1 VRLPAAFIAS
11 ILAVAFSI
19 PASAAD
25 TAPLEQDVINRYL
38 GARQTQQELMKG
50 AQMEVEI
57 EGRLPKLEKQG
68 RLKVLRSIS
77 KLGQITFKT
86 LDAFTGD
93 NAVKQELITRYLT
106 AEADSGGQAG
116 SMAVSPDNYKFKL
129 KATLTQG
136 NSSAAIFEV
145 TPKKKR
151 IGLFKGELWIDIA
164 TGMPLREAGRW
175 VKNPSV
181 LLKRIDFVQEY
192 ELKNGVSIPKHRET
206 KMDVRVFGRAELS
219 MAFSNFTRP
228 ENTDAWFAA
237 AH

>member
-1 VRLPAAFIAS
+1 
-11 ILAVAFSI
+11 
-19 PASAAD
+19 
-25 TAPLEQDVINRYL
+25 
-38 GARQTQQELMKG
+38 
-50 AQMEVEI
+50 MEVEI

-93 NAVKQELITRYLT
+93 NAVKQELITRYLSVE
-106 AEADSGGQAG
+106 AESRGEAG
-116 SMAVSPDNYKFKL
+116 SIAISPDNYKFKL

-136 NSSAAIFEV
+136 STSAAIFEI

-164 TGMPLREAGRW
+164 TGMPLREAGRF

-181 LLKRIDFVQEY
+181 LLKKIDFVREY
-192 ELKNGVSIPKHRET
+192 ELQNGVAIPKRMET

-219 MAFSNFTRP
+219 LAFSNFSRP
-228 ENTDAWFAA
+228 AVADAWYASA
-237 AH
+237 Q

>member
-11 ILAVAFSI
+11 LIIAGWIS
-19 PASAAD
+19 PAYAAD
-25 TAPLEQDVINRYL
+25 TNALEMDVLRRY
-38 GARQTQQELMKG
+38 GEARHTQQETMKG

-93 NAVKQELITRYLT
+93 NAVKQELITRYLS
-106 AEADSGGQAG
+106 AEADSRSETG
-116 SMAVSPDNYKFKL
+116 SMAITPENYKFKL

-136 NSSAAIFEV
+136 STSAAIFEV

-151 IGLFKGELWIDIA
+151 VGLFKGELWIDVA
-164 TGMPLREAGRW
+164 TGMPLRESGRW

-181 LLKRIDFVQEY
+181 LLKKIDFVQEY
-192 ELKNGVSIPKHRET
+192 ELQDGISIPKRLET

-219 MAFSNFTRP
+219 LAFSHFKRAET
-228 ENTDAWFAA
+228 TDAWYAA